1 MSKEAEEFFR
11 QKTIE
16 NAKRPRMKKFL
27 ALVNR
32 EAEGK
37 ILQEYADKQLR
48 LYDVTRSTLEQKEE
62 QTLTCDIK
70 QENNKIVIDFSSDC
84 GKFGTDEM
92 LDGYVLTPE
101 RLLQIL
107 QDRDDYTDDEL

>member
-32 EAEGK
+32 EEEGK
-37 ILQEYADKQLR
+37 IMQEYTDKKLR
-48 LYDVTRSTLEQKEE
+48 ELLKAYAELVQSSYTTHFFDDAIEESIDEFIKKE
-62 QTLTCDIK
+62 K
-70 QENNKIVIDFSSDC
+70 
-84 GKFGTDEM
+84 
-92 LDGYVLTPE
+92 
-101 RLLQIL
+101 R
-107 QDRDDYTDDEL
+107 